1 MTDKEWKIMETL
13 WSSGGMTVGAIT
25 DAVEQDTHWSAKTVS
40 TYLTRMMEKRL
51 VSAKGTKPK
60 VYRALIERD
69 ECVAN
74 ERSDLLERVYRGS
87 AGKLVVA
94 FVKDGCLTRQERDEL
109 RRLLDEM
116 EV

>member
-40 TYLTRMMEKRL
+40 TYLTRMMEKGL
-51 VSAKGTKPK
+51 VDAKGTKPK
-60 VYRALIERD
+60 IYRALAERD

-87 AGKLVVA
+87 AGKLVAA
-94 FVKDGCLTRQERDEL
+94 FVKDGSLTRQERDEL
-109 RRLLDEM
+109 RLLLDEM